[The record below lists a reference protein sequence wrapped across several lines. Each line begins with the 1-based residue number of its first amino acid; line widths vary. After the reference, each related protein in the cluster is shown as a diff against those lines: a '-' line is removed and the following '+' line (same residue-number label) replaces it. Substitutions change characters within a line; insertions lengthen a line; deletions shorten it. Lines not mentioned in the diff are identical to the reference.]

1 MNKRRNRKKKAKLGG
16 VPSPSK
22 TAKIASDPDSFN
34 NMNPSWRISKM
45 EMVDPFGW
53 HKLNSEQINYIR
65 EKLSYFESMTWNQI
79 SIDGKKQNHSVAIAQ
94 LSKETQKRLVEINII
109 DIDELF
115 SLRLS
120 GRERIWG
127 ILDKGVLNLLW
138 WDPNHRVC
146 PSIKK
151 HT

>member
-1 MNKRRNRKKKAKLGG
+1 
-16 VPSPSK
+16 
-22 TAKIASDPDSFN
+22 
-34 NMNPSWRISKM
+34 
-45 EMVDPFGW
+45 
-53 HKLNSEQINYIR
+53 
-65 EKLSYFESMTWNQI
+65 MTWNQI